1 MKAPNPMPAGAC
13 KILHGGLLGLLA
25 LSTLALAAPP
35 AEADFAGG
43 LGHTCWVS
51 PTGGVECWGLNDA
64 GQLGDGTTLDRAYP
78 APVTGLG
85 PDAIFAVGTGEAF
98 SCALT
103 VVGAVMLALAQL
115 ANATQRAEQE
125 KRSEHAMDIDPSR
138 EEAVREQSLD
148 ARPEAP
154 R

>member
-1 MKAPNPMPAGAC
+1 MRRARARAATGAGS
-13 KILHGGLLGLLA
+13 LA
-25 LSTLALAAPP
+25 FGEPFLTSSNGYFHIPLVGEIELATAMLF
-35 AEADFAGG
+35 DI
-43 LGHTCWVS
+43 
-51 PTGGVECWGLNDA
+51 GV
-64 GQLGDGTTLDRAYP
+64 
-78 APVTGLG
+78 
-85 PDAIFAVGTGEAF
+85 
-98 SCALT
+98 ALT